1 MTLAPPILPVP
12 RERLGPAPSPRRSTG
27 NRGAGMLLAVGVLF
41 GLTLAWS
48 LLAHWAGEYAQ
59 PDSYYAYGPLIPFLA
74 ALMLWR
80 RRERLPRAR
89 PCLGALAA
97 LLPATGLL
105 VVATKLQMPALM
117 SLGFLGAVWSSAWLL
132 RGTAWVRAARV
143 PLLFLLWMAP
153 LPGPLLNDATFDAQ
167 GWSTRLADGALH
179 VLSFHTTLSGSVIAL
194 DTFSLFVDVPCSGLK
209 GLLTLVMFGS
219 AFAVLADGPA
229 RRRLSLVLVS
239 APLAVFVNVAR
250 LVTLALVG
258 ECFGSHAEHLIHDAS
273 GLGSVALGF
282 FLLMAFARRIGC
294 HTLAG
299 WRLFSPPP
307 SSLPP
312 CSP

>member
-27 NRGAGMLLAVGVLF
+27 NRGAGLLLAVGVLF
-41 GLTLAWS
+41 GLTLAWP

-167 GWSTRLADGALH
+167 GWSTRAG
-179 VLSFHTTLSGSVIAL
+179 
-194 DTFSLFVDVPCSGLK
+194 
-209 GLLTLVMFGS
+209 
-219 AFAVLADGPA
+219 
-229 RRRLSLVLVS
+229 RRRAAPAFVPHDSERQRHRSGHLLVVRGRALFRPEGAADAGDVRLGLCRAGGRPRP
-239 APLAVFVNVAR
+239 APPEPCPGQRAAGGLRQRGAA
-250 LVTLALVG
+250 G
-258 ECFGSHAEHLIHDAS
+258 DA
-273 GLGSVALGF
+273 G
-282 FLLMAFARRIGC
+282 
-294 HTLAG
+294 AG
-299 WRLFSPPP
+299 R
-307 SSLPP
+307 
-312 CSP
+312 